1 MKNILIS
8 LLVLLTLTACN
19 GGSSAS
25 IEGQWKLVSYNQ
37 TPAVADVETSIEF
50 KDGQVNGNVGCN
62 GFGGSYTVSG
72 DTITFSPMMATLMFC
87 EGPVGE
93 QELGVFGVLQGT
105 TKFVIDGNLL
115 TITTEDGSSSLVL
128 EKK

>member
-37 TPAVADVETSIEF
+37 TSAAPDVESSIEF
-50 KDGQVNGNVGCN
+50 KDGRMSGNVGCN
-62 GFGGSYTVSG
+62 SFGGDYTVDG
-72 DTITFSPMMATLMFC
+72 KTITFGPVMSTMMAC
-87 EGPVGE
+87 IGPVGE
-93 QELGVFGVLQGT
+93 QESATLTTLQEQTSFVLN
-105 TKFVIDGNLL
+105 GNTL
-115 TITTEDGSSSLVL
+115 TVTSADGSSSLVL